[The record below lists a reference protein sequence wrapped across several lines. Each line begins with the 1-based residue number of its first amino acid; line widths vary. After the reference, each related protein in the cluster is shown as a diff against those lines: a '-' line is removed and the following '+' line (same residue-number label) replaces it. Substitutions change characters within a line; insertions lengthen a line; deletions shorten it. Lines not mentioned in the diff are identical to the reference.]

1 MPALFVSGSTSG
13 SRAPALAAL
22 LLAFVALLAYS
33 NALGN
38 PFVFDD
44 GVAIERNLRIRSLRP
59 EIALSPP
66 RDTPVAGRPVVNA
79 SFALNYAAG
88 GLDPRGYRAVNLA
101 LHVACAWLVFRL
113 LRDALCA
120 RGEASPYGVALAAA
134 AVFAAH
140 PLASECI
147 DYVTQRSE
155 LLVSLFLLGVLSGV
169 ALAARGRTARARRGG
184 ATLALGACALG
195 MATKESMAVA
205 PAVAL
210 LYDAAFYAG
219 SLRRAWQSRRA
230 LYAGLAGC
238 WLILAALHASA
249 PRRLSVGFDTGVTP
263 STYLAHQMQMLA
275 TYLARSVWPHPLV
288 LDYGWPLPIAW
299 RDVWPETALVALWI
313 ALALFAWW
321 RRPAVGFALLAGLL
335 VLAPSSS
342 FVPIA
347 TEVGA
352 ERRFY
357 LPLAGLCALSA
368 VGVGALCARAR
379 SPRVA
384 RRAALAATAVLV
396 ALLAAATRARN
407 RDYESAERIW
417 RSVLAARP
425 AQPRALLSLSQALR
439 EQGRAGEAESL
450 AEDALRAWP
459 SYALAEAQL
468 AALAEARGDL
478 EAAIAHQARSL
489 ALEPHDGEL
498 RTNYGLLLARSG
510 RLAEAVAEWQAA
522 LSEDP
527 GLAYAANNLAWL
539 RATQPDP
546 RWRDG
551 SSAVA
556 LALRAESATAGLD
569 AGVLDTL
576 AAAFAEAGRFD
587 LAEAAAARA
596 QARAEADG
604 DARLAREI
612 AARRAGYAEGRAFRT
627 ELGAP
632 GRGAGADGLSS
643 GTTRG

>member
-1 MPALFVSGSTSG
+1 VPGLFASGSASG

-22 LLAFVALLAYS
+22 LLALVGVLAYS

-59 EIALSPP
+59 EIALAPP

-101 LHVACAWLVFRL
+101 LHLTCAWLVFWL
-113 LRDALCA
+113 LRDALRA
-120 RGEASPYGVALAAA
+120 RGAASPDGVAIAAA
-134 AVFAAH
+134 VVFAAH
-140 PLASECI
+140 PLASECV

-155 LLVSLFLLGVLSGV
+155 LLVSLFLLGVLAGV
-169 ALAARGRTARARRGG
+169 ALAARGRRSG
-184 ATLALGACALG
+184 AALAIAACALG
-195 MATKESMAVA
+195 MATKESMVVA
-205 PAVAL
+205 PVVAL
-210 LYDAAFYAG
+210 LYDAAFHAG

-230 LYAGLAGC
+230 LHAGLAGC

-249 PRRLSVGFDTGVTP
+249 PRGLSVGFDTGVTP
-263 STYLAHQMQMLA
+263 STYLAHQMRMLA
-275 TYLARSVWPHPLV
+275 TYLARAVWPHPLV

-299 RDVWPETALVALWI
+299 REVLPETALVAVWV
-313 ALALFAWW
+313 ALALLAWW

-357 LPLAGLCALSA
+357 LSLAGLCALSA
-368 VGVGALCARAR
+368 AGVGALCARAR
-379 SPRVA
+379 DPRAA

-396 ALLAAATRARN
+396 ALLVVATRVRN

-439 EQGRAGEAESL
+439 EQGRAEEAESL
-450 AEDALRAWP
+450 AVDALRAWP

-468 AALAEARGDL
+468 AGLAEERGDL
-478 EAAIAHQARSL
+478 ETAVAHQGRAL
-489 ALEPHDGEL
+489 ALEPRDGEL

-510 RLAEAVAEWQAA
+510 RLADAVAEWQAA
-522 LSEDP
+522 LAEDP

-556 LALRAESATAGLD
+556 LALRAERATAGLD

-587 LAEAAAARA
+587 LAQAAAARA

-604 DARLAREI
+604 DARLASEI

-632 GRGAGADGLSS
+632 GHGSPPDRLSS

>member
-1 MPALFVSGSTSG
+1 VGLAASGDGSG
-13 SRAPALAAL
+13 SRAPELAAL
-22 LLAFVALLAYS
+22 LLALVAALAYS

-44 GVAIERNLRIRSLRP
+44 GVAIEHNLRIRSLRP

-88 GLDPRGYRAVNLA
+88 GLDPRGYRAANVA
-101 LHVACAWLVFRL
+101 LHVACAWLVFWL
-113 LRDALCA
+113 LRDALRA
-120 RGEASPYGVALAAA
+120 RGAASPDGVALAGA

-155 LLVSLFLLGVLSGV
+155 LLLALFLLAVLAGV
-169 ALAARGRTARARRGG
+169 ALCARGQTPRARRAG
-184 ATLALGACALG
+184 AILAVNACALG

-205 PAVAL
+205 PVVAL
-210 LYDAAFYAG
+210 LYDAAFHAG
-219 SLRRAWQSRRA
+219 SLRRALQSRRS
-230 LYAGLAGC
+230 LYAGLAAS

-249 PRRLSVGFDTGVTP
+249 PRGLSVGFDTGVTP

-275 TYLARSVWPHPLV
+275 TYLARAVWPHPLV
-288 LDYGWPLPIAW
+288 LDYGWPLPISW
-299 RDVWPETALVALWI
+299 REVWPDAVLVALWV
-313 ALALFAWW
+313 ALAIAAWAW
-321 RRPAVGFALLAGLL
+321 RPAVGFSLLAGLL

-368 VGVGALCARAR
+368 VGVGALCARSR
-379 SPRVA
+379 DPRAA

-396 ALLAAATRARN
+396 AVLVAATRARN

-439 EQGRAGEAESL
+439 EQGRAEEAESL
-450 AEDALRAWP
+450 AQDALRAWP
-459 SYALAEAQL
+459 SYTLAEAQL
-468 AALAEARGDL
+468 AGLAEERGDL
-478 EAAIAHQARSL
+478 AAAVAHLQRAL
-489 ALEPHDGEL
+489 ALEPHAGEL
-498 RTNYGLLLARSG
+498 RTNLGLLFARSG
-510 RLAEAVAEWQAA
+510 RLDDAVAAWEAA
-522 LSEDP
+522 LAEDP
-527 GLAYAANNLAWL
+527 DLAYANNNLAWL
-539 RATQPDP
+539 RATHPDP
-546 RWRDG
+546 RWRNG
-551 SSAVA
+551 ISAVW
-556 LALRAESATAGLD
+556 LALHAVQATAGLD

-587 LAEAAAARA
+587 LAQETADRA

-604 DARLAREI
+604 DAKLAQEI
-612 AARRAGYAEGRAFRT
+612 AARRAGYAEGQPFRT
-627 ELGAP
+627 ELGPP
-632 GRGAGADGLSS
+632 GQGVADRLSS
-643 GTTRG
+643 DGKRD